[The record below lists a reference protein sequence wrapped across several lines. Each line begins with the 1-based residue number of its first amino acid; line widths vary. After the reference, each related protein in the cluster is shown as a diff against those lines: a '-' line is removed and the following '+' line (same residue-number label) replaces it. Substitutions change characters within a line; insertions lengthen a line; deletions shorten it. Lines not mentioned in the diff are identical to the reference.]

1 MKNKSLYI
9 IMIIAIILGAII
21 VKTKGFNY
29 STLYSEHKRIEIII
43 GKEYDLKDIEKI
55 ADESIK
61 EEHVTRKAT
70 LYGTS
75 VAIDTKDITDDE
87 LNTLFAKLNEKYSK
101 SYNIK
106 DVKKEDI
113 LQEQQVESISE
124 KSDDE
129 VAQLVNQI
137 REKYGLEYT
146 VEELKDA
153 STQVKVYDVQKIS
166 VWSIIKKIVTP
177 LIISLVIVMAYVTI
191 RYHKLYKNAWIV
203 EPVQLGLEL
212 ILSQLFILAIVAI
225 VRIPVGSYIS
235 AILLLVWVLELLTR
249 TMQDEKNFKEYKL
262 KEEEKRAEKTA

>member
-1 MKNKSLYI
+1 MF
-9 IMIIAIILGAII
+9 
-21 VKTKGFNY
+21 T
-29 STLYSEHKRIEIII
+29 
-43 GKEYDLKDIEKI
+43 
-55 ADESIK
+55 
-61 EEHVTRKAT
+61 
-70 LYGTS
+70 
-75 VAIDTKDITDDE
+75 
-87 LNTLFAKLNEKYSK
+87 
-101 SYNIK
+101 
-106 DVKKEDI
+106 
-113 LQEQQVESISE
+113 
-124 KSDDE
+124 
-129 VAQLVNQI
+129 VNQI

-146 VEELKDA
+146 AEELKDA

-177 LIISLVIVMAYVTI
+177 LIISLVIVMVYVAI

-262 KEEEKRAEKTA
+262 KEEEKKAEKTA

>member
-9 IMIIAIILGAII
+9 VMIIAIILGAII
-21 VKTKGFNY
+21 IKAKDFNY
-29 STLYSEHKRIEIII
+29 STLYSEHKRVEIII
-43 GKEYDLKDIEKI
+43 GKEYELKDIEKI

-61 EEHVTRKAT
+61 EDHVTRKTT

-75 VAIDTKDITDDE
+75 VSIDAKDITDDE

-113 LQEQQVESISE
+113 LQEQQVESISD

-146 VEELKDA
+146 AEELKDA
-153 STQVKVYDVQKIS
+153 STQAKVYEVQKIS
-166 VWSIIKKIVTP
+166 VWDMIKKLIEP
-177 LIISLVIVMAYVTI
+177 LVISLVIVMIYVAI

-203 EPVQLGLEL
+203 EPIQFGLEL
-212 ILSQLFILAIVAI
+212 VLSQLFVLAIFAI
-225 VRIPVGSYIS
+225 VRIPVGSYIQ
-235 AILLLVWVLELLTR
+235 AIVLLVWILELLTR
-249 TMQDEKNFKEYKL
+249 TMQDEKRLKEYKI
-262 KEEEKRAEKTA
+262 KEEEKKAEEKA